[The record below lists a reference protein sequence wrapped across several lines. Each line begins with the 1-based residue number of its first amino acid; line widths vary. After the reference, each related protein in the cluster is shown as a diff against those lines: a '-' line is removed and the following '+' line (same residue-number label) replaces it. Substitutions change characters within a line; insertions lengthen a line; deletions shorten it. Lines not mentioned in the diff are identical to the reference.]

1 MSACD
6 LYQIIRKLLEI
17 DYMICVGTR
26 DGLDRSQTAIQCRE
40 RPLVVPLVTVNNQR
54 GHPIAVLLVGDAVSD
69 EWWRGPCFSS
79 FVFGRGQT
87 AINNRDDRLTRNVW
101 CRRSGFNA
109 LTRSRKAEWLYR
121 VYPV

>member
-1 MSACD
+1 MSASD

-40 RPLVVPLVTVNNQR
+40 RPLVVPLVAVHNQR
-54 GHPIAVLLVGDAVSD
+54 AHPIAVLLVGHAVSY
-69 EWWRGPCFSS
+69 EWWCCPCFSS

-87 AINNRDDRLTRNVW
+87 AVNNRDDRLTRNVW
-101 CRRSGFNA
+101 CRRSGFDA
-109 LTRSRKAEWLYR
+109 LTWGGKAEWLYR